1 MKEKLEQLKAQL
13 ASELGS
19 AADPKTLEDLR
30 VKYLGK
36 KGSIT
41 DLLKGMKSLS
51 NDEKKSFGQMVNSLK
66 QEAAEN
72 IAKRAE
78 ELKELEIRREIEMT
92 PEFDLTIPTKDQ
104 RGSYHPITLVQREC
118 ERIFT
123 TMGFNVEDYPEVVT
137 DYECFEAVNVPKNH
151 PARDMQD
158 TYYLT
163 NGELLKSQTSAAQNA
178 ILKKYGKQLME
189 EGMPI
194 RAIFPGRCF
203 RNEATDATHENTFFQ
218 MEGVMVDK
226 DISIS
231 NLIYFMKT
239 MLSEVFQKDVK
250 VRLRPGFFPFVE
262 PGFEL
267 DISCLICGGET
278 GCPSCNHSGWL
289 ELCPCGMIHPEV
301 LKEGGIDPEKY
312 TGFAFGLGLTRLAM
326 MKYGVKDIRDLN
338 SGSLKVMSQFTD
350 DK

>member
-1 MKEKLEQLKAQL
+1 MKERLEKLRRQLEE
-13 ASELGS
+13 ELGS
-19 AADPKTLEDLR
+19 VTDPQALENLR
-30 VKYLGK
+30 VRYLGK

-41 DLLKGMKSLS
+41 DLLKSMKDLTNEERKTLGARI
-51 NDEKKSFGQMVNSLK
+51 NDLK
-66 QEAAEN
+66 QQAAKG
-72 IAKRAE
+72 ISDRAE
-78 ELKELEIRREIEMT
+78 QLKELEIRREIERM
-92 PEFDLTIPTKDQ
+92 PEFDLTIPTKED

-123 TMGFNVEDYPEVVT
+123 AMGFHVEDYPEVVT
-137 DYECFEAVNVPKNH
+137 DYECFEAVNVPKDH

-178 ILKKYGKQLME
+178 ILKKYGKQLKE
-189 EGMPI
+189 DGMPI

-226 DISIS
+226 NISIS

-239 MLSEVFQKDVK
+239 MLSEVFQRDIK

-267 DISCLICGGET
+267 DISCLICGGDT

-301 LKEGGIDPEKY
+301 LKEGGIDPEEY

-338 SGSLKVMSQFTD
+338 SGSLKVMSQFTE